1 MMNVSFDRLTW
12 AGFAVAILGWALLLP
27 ALFAPLPLGPLAAA
41 RDSVV
46 SLAQMLIVSGLG
58 LAVVGALRSGFSALN
73 RFFEAVLQRAAAKA
87 EAAAE
92 APEPPEFYEEEIID
106 RGRIRDRGY
115 VVYADGTVD
124 VETLLGIRRFASLA
138 EARDFIGT

>member
-1 MMNVSFDRLTW
+1 MTVSSDRLTW
-12 AGFAVAILGWALLLP
+12 AGLAVAGLGWALFVP
-27 ALFAPLPLGPLAAA
+27 ALLIAPVSIRGT
-41 RDSVV
+41 VV
-46 SLAQMLIVSGLG
+46 ALAQMLIVSGFG
-58 LAVVGALRSGFSALN
+58 LAIVGALRNGFSALN
-73 RFFEAVLQRAAAKA
+73 RFFEAVLERAAAKA

-115 VVYADGTVD
+115 VLYGDGTVD